1 MGTIRSK
8 GTTILSHHTFHHRS
22 KRPNKRPTSHRK
34 TRNRDTFS
42 STKIHPRLQ
51 TIFRRIGSPPQEPFT
66 PDAFQIEAL
75 EKLESSDVL
84 VSAPTGAGKTWIA
97 LEAIKGYLQ
106 RGKRIWYASPLKA
119 LSNSKYEEFKDD
131 VGVAHLGILTGDRKK
146 NPAADVIVG
155 TTEILRNQLYD
166 AMQHSTDM
174 MVDLVVLDEAHYL
187 SDLERGVVWEEIL
200 IYLPQRIKLLLLSA
214 TLENA
219 AELAQW
225 LFEIRGVPCSVVSSE
240 KRPVPLVPLFLFPD
254 GEITPL
260 SERRGIMPS
269 IKKFVKNAKHSRRG
283 AANIMPQYG
292 TIIRHLRS
300 HNLLPAI
307 FFLKSRADC
316 DRALL
321 TCHAAPRR
329 PSQEENLFEAHL
341 DVVLN
346 QFPFLRQYKQLS
358 DLKQNRV
365 GSHHAGKL
373 PQWKLL
379 VERLMQHGLLDAI
392 FATST
397 VAAGVNFPARTAVLV
412 QSDRFDG
419 KQFSDLTSTEL
430 HQMTGRAGRRGMD
443 NIGFA
448 LVLPG
453 TFQDPI
459 LIDRLLTS
467 RPEPIKSRI
476 QINFSM
482 ALNLLLSHRPEDIRA
497 LLEQSLATFQ
507 NRRLHAPIEEKWEN
521 LFGRLRELLPEAKCD
536 LRNPDTAIDFL
547 KHRQKKG
554 AEKAPCNDCAHAS
567 VCCSRDKNQAN
578 AVLSRLKEHYKK
590 VAKTRHRLW
599 FDFQRHLA
607 FLKETGFATPDNH
620 LAPDGVWASK
630 LRLDQPLLIAEC
642 IRRKSFDNTTPE
654 LLAALIGTFVFDKI
668 REVEM
673 DLKKVPESKTL
684 VKRFTAM
691 MQDLEHL
698 RNLKITRGFETP
710 PLQIWP
716 SAALFLWSLGMPW
729 FDLLELI
736 DIEEGDLAMLVLRTA
751 DHLRQVGSLKET
763 HLSLAEKARQALP
776 LILREPVVFH

>member
-1 MGTIRSK
+1 
-8 GTTILSHHTFHHRS
+8 
-22 KRPNKRPTSHRK
+22 
-34 TRNRDTFS
+34 
-42 STKIHPRLQ
+42 
-51 TIFRRIGSPPQEPFT
+51 
-66 PDAFQIEAL
+66 
-75 EKLESSDVL
+75 
-84 VSAPTGAGKTWIA
+84 WIA
-97 LEAIKGYLQ
+97 LEAIKAYLQ

-119 LSNSKYEEFKDD
+119 LSNSKYEEFKDA
-131 VGVAHLGILTGDRKK
+131 VGVEHLGILTGDRKE
-146 NPAADVIVG
+146 NPDAAVIVG

-166 AMQHSTDM
+166 AMQHSADM

-187 SDLERGVVWEEIL
+187 SDPERGVVWEEIL
-200 IYLPQRIKLLLLSA
+200 IYLPRRIKLLLLSA

-225 LFEIRGVPCSVVSSE
+225 LFGIRGAPCSVVNSE

-269 IKKFVKNAKHSRRG
+269 IKKFVKSTRHSRRS
-283 AANIMPQYG
+283 AADILPQYG

-321 TCHAAPRR
+321 TCHAAPKL
-329 PSQEENLFEAHL
+329 PSEEEALFQQHL
-341 DVVLN
+341 DVVLH

-358 DLKQNRV
+358 DLMQNRV

-379 VERLMQHGLLDAI
+379 IEGLMQQGLLDAI

-397 VAAGVNFPARTAVLV
+397 VAAGVNFPARTVVLV

-448 LVLPG
+448 LILPG

-459 LIDRLLTS
+459 LIDRLFTS
-467 RPEPIKSRI
+467 RPEPIKSQI
-476 QINFSM
+476 QVNFSM

-507 NRRLHAPIEEKWEN
+507 NLKLHEPIEEKKWDH
-521 LFGRLRELLPEAKCD
+521 LFERFKDLLPDARCD
-536 LRNPDTAIDFL
+536 LKDPDRAIDFL

-554 AEKAPCNDCAHAS
+554 GEKAPCKECPHIS
-567 VCCSRDKNQAN
+567 LCYSRDKNPAK
-578 AVLSRLKEHYKK
+578 AVLSRIKKHYKK

-599 FDFQRHLA
+599 FDFQRYLA

-620 LAPDGVWASK
+620 LTPDGVWASK
-630 LRLDQPLLIAEC
+630 LRLDQPLLIADC
-642 IRRKSFDNTTPE
+642 IRKKSFDDITPE
-654 LLAALIGTFVFDKI
+654 LLAALIGTFVFDKT
-668 REVEM
+668 REVEV
-673 DLKKVPESKTL
+673 DLKKIPESNTL

-716 SAALFLWSLGMPW
+716 SAALFVWSLGMTW
-729 FDLLELI
+729 FDLLERM
-736 DIEEGDLAMLVLRTA
+736 DIEEGDLAMLILRTA
-751 DHLRQVGSLKET
+751 DHLRQGGSLKET
-763 HLSLAEKARQALP
+763 HPSLAEKAHQALP